1 MISLIGAFPTATGQS
16 LLCEKALW
24 RKGAKPLPLLKYWN
38 LAFHF
43 CTFLCFQDFG
53 TIFDR
58 SQDFDLEIYFTHERS
73 CTYFL
78 SVLHMK
84 PFPVTVHC
92 LLSFVAFLLLVDPKR
107 DMWTPEST
115 LLTFGLILP
124 HVPGMKHLIFICF
137 VHICIQISSLSC
149 FFSIP
154 SCPCQKNTEKW
165 CYRIILISTSLSWL
179 EHGSMIPSKGQEDS
193 NKMSLEADWFH
204 LRNKT
209 SMYVRLN
216 MRITHW
222 VKLFQFCPHTWK
234 QVTFHMID

>member
-1 MISLIGAFPTATGQS
+1 MEVYHRWFHWLVLF
-16 LLCEKALW
+16 LLRQVKVSSVKRLW

-38 LAFHF
+38 LAFNF

-53 TIFDR
+53 TLFDC
-58 SQDFDLEIYFTHERS
+58 SQDFDLEIYFTHEFS

-92 LLSFVAFLLLVDPKR
+92 LLLFVAFLLLVDPKR

-115 LLTFGLILP
+115 LLTSGLILP

-149 FFSIP
+149 IFFFPFLHVLVRKIL
-154 SCPCQKNTEKW
+154 KNDVTE
-165 CYRIILISTSLSWL
+165 SS
-179 EHGSMIPSKGQEDS
+179 
-193 NKMSLEADWFH
+193 
-204 LRNKT
+204 
-209 SMYVRLN
+209 
-216 MRITHW
+216 
-222 VKLFQFCPHTWK
+222 
-234 QVTFHMID
+234 